1 MKGFILS
8 LHRASN
14 EDMVVTILSEDKLI
28 TLYRFY
34 GARHSILQLGYLI
47 DFEIKEDKYNSF
59 LPQLRSVT
67 HIHTNW
73 LYRRDRLLI
82 WHDFIKLLY
91 RHLKDTQSLEP
102 IYFELLLS
110 AYKKFEKQNPKRV
123 ILELYIELL
132 KFEGRLHNL
141 DICYICQKPLGKDV
155 SLMQSLIRAHPNCIY
170 APSLPNQK
178 LKEYFT
184 TSKSVWLD
192 DSEVDVIYSVIQ
204 KGL

>member
-47 DFEIKEDKYNSF
+47 DFEIKENKYNSF

-67 HIHTNW
+67 HMHTNW

-82 WHDFIKLLY
+82 WQDFIKLLY
-91 RHLKDTQSLEP
+91 RHLKDAQSLEP

-123 ILELYIELL
+123 ILDIYVEIL

-141 DICYICQKPLGKDV
+141 DICYICQKPLSKDV
-155 SLMQSLIRAHPNCIY
+155 SLMQSLILAHPNCIY
-170 APSLPNQK
+170 APSLPHHK

-184 TSKSVWLD
+184 TGKSVWLD
-192 DSEVDVIYSVIQ
+192 DDEVDVIYSVIQ